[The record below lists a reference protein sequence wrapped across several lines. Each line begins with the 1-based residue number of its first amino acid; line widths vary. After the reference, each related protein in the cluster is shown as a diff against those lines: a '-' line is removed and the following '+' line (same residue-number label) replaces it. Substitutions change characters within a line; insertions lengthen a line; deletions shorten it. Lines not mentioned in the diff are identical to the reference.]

1 MRRILGNKS
10 LHCDHCEFE
19 TRSKTL
25 LTRHIE
31 QHHSEK
37 VDSQDEKR
45 KISRINCTL
54 CSFKTTSKYVLKRH
68 IEVHHKEGT
77 IACAVCK
84 EKLQTNGDLK
94 KHMKDKHT
102 ELSLTQSGKQS
113 SRIACD
119 VCGQRF
125 NKRTTF
131 NTHIEKM
138 HGGFNNN
145 NFNTGKTNCEV
156 PHRSSGDK
164 KKESASVSTSDQ
176 DH

>member
-1 MRRILGNKS
+1 
-10 LHCDHCEFE
+10 
-19 TRSKTL
+19 
-25 LTRHIE
+25 
-31 QHHSEK
+31 
-37 VDSQDEKR
+37 
-45 KISRINCTL
+45 
-54 CSFKTTSKYVLKRH
+54 
-68 IEVHHKEGT
+68 
-77 IACAVCK
+77 
-84 EKLQTNGDLK
+84 
-94 KHMKDKHT
+94 MKDKHT

-145 NFNTGKTNCEV
+145 NFNFDTGKTNCEV

-176 DH
+176 DRS